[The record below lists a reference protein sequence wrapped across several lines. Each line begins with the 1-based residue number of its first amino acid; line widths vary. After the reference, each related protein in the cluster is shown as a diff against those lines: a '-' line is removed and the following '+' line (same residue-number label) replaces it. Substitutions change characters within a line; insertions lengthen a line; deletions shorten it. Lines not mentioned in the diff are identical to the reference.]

1 MRIVQRLLLTGL
13 SLFVTSVVIAQQ
25 SASKPV
31 AAQPSTPRPATSRPT
46 ALRPVATVQDLMLAL
61 VDPSSDVIFA
71 AVATTISTRGVET
84 KAPRNDNEWAV
95 VRNNAL
101 TLIEAGNLLT
111 MGGRRIASPA
121 SAAAA
126 AALSDESASVADKAA
141 QIELTP
147 EQIERRVASDR
158 ATWTKRANELID
170 AGMRALRA
178 ADAKD
183 VEALLE
189 AGDGI
194 DAACERCHL
203 VYWYPKEK
211 KPQEKKPQ

>member
-1 MRIVQRLLLTGL
+1 MRIVQPLLLT
-13 SLFVTSVVIAQQ
+13 SLPLLATGVVLAQQ
-25 SASKPV
+25 SAPKPV
-31 AAQPSTPRPATSRPT
+31 ATQHAAARRAPSRPT
-46 ALRPVATVQDLMLAL
+46 TFRPVATVQDLMLAL
-61 VDPSSDVIFA
+61 VDPSSDVVFA
-71 AVATTISTRGVET
+71 AVATTISTRGLET

-95 VRNNAL
+95 VRNHAL

-121 SAAAA
+121 SVAAA

-158 ATWTKRANELID
+158 ATWIKRAQELID
-170 AGMRALRA
+170 AGMQALRA

-183 VEALLE
+183 AEALLE

-194 DAACERCHL
+194 DAACEHCHL

>member
-1 MRIVQRLLLTGL
+1 MQLVQRVLLICFPVFFT
-13 SLFVTSVVIAQQ
+13 SLVLAQQ
-25 SASKPV
+25 PVSKPG
-31 AAQPSTPRPATSRPT
+31 AAPSSTPKRAVRPP

-61 VDPSSDVIFA
+61 VDPSSEVIFA

-101 TLIEAGNLLT
+101 TLVEAGNLLT

-126 AALSDESASVADKAA
+126 VALSDASDSVADKAA
-141 QIELTP
+141 QIELSP
-147 EQIERRVASDR
+147 EEIERRVARDR
-158 ATWTKRANELID
+158 ATWIKRAQELID
-170 AGMRALRA
+170 AGMQALRA
-178 ADAKD
+178 ANAKNAD
-183 VEALLE
+183 ALLE
-189 AGDGI
+189 AGDRI
-194 DAACERCHL
+194 DAACEHCHL

-211 KPQEKKPQ
+211 KQR

>member
-1 MRIVQRLLLTGL
+1 MRIVQRLLLTSL
-13 SLFVTSVVIAQQ
+13 SLFATSVVIAQQ
-25 SASKPV
+25 SASIPV
-31 AAQPSTPRPATSRPT
+31 AAQPSTPRRATSRPT
-46 ALRPVATVQDLMLAL
+46 AFRPVATVQDLMLAL

-158 ATWTKRANELID
+158 ATWTNRANELID
-170 AGMRALRA
+170 AGMQALRA

-183 VEALLE
+183 AEALLE

-194 DAACERCHL
+194 DAACEHCHL
-203 VYWYPKEK
+203 RYWYPKEK
-211 KPQEKKPQ
+211 KPQ

>member
-1 MRIVQRLLLTGL
+1 MRIVRRLFLTSLLL
-13 SLFVTSVVIAQQ
+13 FATSVAIAQQ
-25 SASKPV
+25 SPSKPV
-31 AAQPSTPRPATSRPT
+31 AAQPSTSRRATSRPT

-71 AVATTISTRGVET
+71 AVATTISTRGAET

-111 MGGRRIASPA
+111 MGGRRIASSA

-126 AALSDESASVADKAA
+126 AALSEESESVADKAA

-158 ATWTKRANELID
+158 ATWIKRAQELID
-170 AGMRALRA
+170 AGMHALKA

-183 VEALLE
+183 AEALLE

-194 DAACERCHL
+194 DAACEHCHL

>member
-1 MRIVQRLLLTGL
+1 MHLAQRLLLISFPVWFT
-13 SLFVTSVVIAQQ
+13 SLVLAQQ
-25 SASKPV
+25 SASKPA
-31 AAQPSTPRPATSRPT
+31 AAQPSTPRRATVRPPGP
-46 ALRPVATVQDLMLAL
+46 RPVATVQDLMLAL

-71 AVATTISTRGVET
+71 AVATTVSTRGVET

-126 AALSDESASVADKAA
+126 AALSDTSDSVADKAA
-141 QIELTP
+141 QIELSP
-147 EQIERRVASDR
+147 EEIERLLARDR
-158 ATWTKRANELID
+158 ATWIKRAQELID
-170 AGMRALRA
+170 AGMQALSA
-178 ADAKD
+178 ADAKNAD
-183 VEALLE
+183 ALLE
-189 AGDGI
+189 AGDRI
-194 DAACERCHL
+194 DAACEHCHL

-211 KPQEKKPQ
+211 KQR